1 MEDSTMYGWTGKI
14 LRIDLSNRTST
25 TEPTEPYIDKYLGGR
40 GLGVRLIY
48 ENYKPGTDAFDPGNP
63 LIFSMGPLTGTSMP
77 GSGRVDVTALSPMS
91 KLRAK
96 SNFGAYWGPEVK
108 FAGYDHVIIQGKAD
122 TPCYLWIKD
131 DEVEIRDAA
140 HLWGKDTHD
149 TQKAIQQELGDPEI
163 KVVCIGPAGEKLV
176 RFACLITETGDAGGR
191 TGMGA
196 VMGSKNLKAVAV
208 RGSGGVQI
216 ARPQEFLE
224 LAIQVTQEMREHPA
238 YQELSN
244 WGTVRGVQMM
254 YGMSFFPVGYFE
266 DVCWDELLEKYPGT
280 DYVQKFCV
288 KNVGCF
294 NCPNRCMNFLSVP
307 GIGKGVTSCEP
318 FSGFT
323 GEVWNLDMDLFWEA
337 TLLVNRLGMD
347 SSEAAACVGFLME
360 LYHDGIITAQDTDGV
375 AMERGSREAI
385 LTTLT
390 KIANRE
396 GLGDVLAEGQKAAA
410 EKFGPQA
417 VDKVD
422 LVKGMAPHAYEFRA
436 FKGTALMQA
445 VGHRGDPLPL
455 RGSLLEVDWH
465 HAPEWFQQVAKEQF
479 GDEEAAI
486 PSSYKGKARSAVIS
500 EHMERVP
507 DSLGICKWLYNLFIY
522 QDVNV
527 ATRFFNLAT
536 GKDWDE
542 AHLLKIGERI
552 RNLERMFDVRQ
563 GVSRKDDSLPKKF
576 FEKPLARGP
585 YKDAVL
591 DREKFEQMKD
601 EYYEIRGW
609 DKETGIPTRE
619 KLVELGLEDVAQE
632 VLEKA
637 G

>member
-1 MEDSTMYGWTGKI
+1 MLYGWKGKI
-14 LRIDLSNRTST
+14 LRIDLNSRKVT
-25 TEPTEPYIDKYLGGR
+25 TEPTEPYIDKYIGGR

-48 ENYKPGTDAFDPGNP
+48 DNYKPGTDAFAPENP
-63 LIFSMGPLTGTSMP
+63 LIFNLGPLTGTAMP
-77 GSGRVDVTALSPMS
+77 GSGRVDVTGLSPMS

-108 FAGYDHVIIQGKAD
+108 FAGYDHIIIEGKAEK
-122 TPCYLWIKD
+122 PCYLWIN
-131 DEVEIRDAA
+131 DEDVEIRDAS
-140 HLWGKDTHD
+140 HLWGKDTHE
-149 TQKAIQQELGDPEI
+149 TQKAIQQELGDPEV
-163 KVVCIGPAGEKLV
+163 KSVCIGPAGENLV

-196 VMGSKNLKAVAV
+196 LMGSKNLKAIAV
-208 RGSGGVQI
+208 RGTGGVPI
-216 ARPQEFLE
+216 ARPQEFME
-224 LAIQVTQEMREHPA
+224 HAIQIVTEMKENPA

-280 DYVQKFCV
+280 DYVQKFSM

-318 FSGFT
+318 FSGFV
-323 GEVWNLDMDLFWEA
+323 GEVWNLDMDVFWEA
-337 TLLVNRLGMD
+337 TLMVNKLGMD
-347 SSEAAACVGFLME
+347 ASEAAACVGFLME
-360 LYHDGIITAQDTDGV
+360 LYHEGIITAKDTDGV
-375 AMERGSREAI
+375 AMDRGSRDAI
-385 LTTLT
+385 LTTLQ

-396 GLGDVLAEGQKAAA
+396 GYGDLLAEGQKAAA
-410 EKFGPQA
+410 EKFGPKA
-417 VDKVD
+417 MDKVD
-422 LVKGMAPHAYEFRA
+422 IVKGMAPHAYEFRA

-465 HAPEWFQQVAKEQF
+465 HAPEWFQQVAKEKF
-479 GDEEAAI
+479 GSEEAAI
-486 PSSYKGKARSAVIS
+486 PSSYKGKALSAIIS

-507 DSLGICKWLYNLFIY
+507 DSLGICKWLYSLFIY
-522 QDVNV
+522 QDADV

-536 GKDWDE
+536 GKDWDVQY
-542 AHLLKIGERI
+542 LLNVSERV

-563 GVSRKDDSLPKKF
+563 GLRRKDDSLPKKF
-576 FEKPLARGP
+576 FEKPLSKGP
-585 YKDAVL
+585 YEGAVL

-601 EYYEIRGW
+601 EYYELRGW

-619 KLVELGLEDVAQE
+619 KLVELGLEDVAEE
-632 VLEKA
+632 VLGKSN
-637 G
+637 

>member
-1 MEDSTMYGWTGKI
+1 MLYGWIGKI
-14 LRIDLSNRTST
+14 LRIDLDSRKMT
-25 TEPTEPYIDKYLGGR
+25 TEPTESYIEKYIGGR

-48 ENYKPGTDAFDPGNP
+48 ENYKPGTDPLAPENP

-108 FAGYDHVIIQGKAD
+108 FAGYDHIIVQGKAD
-122 TPCYLWIKD
+122 KPSYIWIN
-131 DEVEIRDAA
+131 DENVEIRDAG
-140 HLWGKDTHD
+140 HLWGKDTHE
-149 TQKAIQQELGDPEI
+149 TQKAIQQELGDPEV
-163 KVVCIGPAGEKLV
+163 KVVCIGPAGENLV

-196 VMGSKNLKAVAV
+196 VMGSKNIKAIAV
-208 RGSGGVQI
+208 RGTGGVAI
-216 ARPQEFLE
+216 AHPQEFLDQ
-224 LAIQVTQEMREHPA
+224 AIQVVKEMKEHPA

-266 DVCWDELLEKYPGT
+266 DVCWKELLEQYPHT
-280 DYVQKFCV
+280 DYVQKHCI

-307 GIGKGVTSCEP
+307 GIGKGVASCEP

-323 GEVWNLDMDLFWEA
+323 GEVWNLDMDVFWEA
-337 TLLVNRLGMD
+337 TLLTNKLGMD
-347 SSEAAACVGFLME
+347 SSEVAACVGFLME
-360 LYHDGIITAQDTDGV
+360 LYHDGLITAEDTDGIP
-375 AMERGSREAI
+375 MDRGSKEAI
-385 LTTLT
+385 LTTLR
-390 KIANRE
+390 KIASRE
-396 GLGDVLAEGQKAAA
+396 GYGDLLAEGQKAAA
-410 EKFGPQA
+410 EKFGPKA
-417 VDKVD
+417 VEKVD
-422 LVKGMAPHAYEFRA
+422 IVKGLAPHAYEFRA

-479 GDEEAAI
+479 GSEDAAI
-486 PSSYKGKARSAVIS
+486 PTSYKGKALSAVIS
-500 EHMERVP
+500 EHLERVP

-522 QDVNV
+522 QDVNI
-527 ATRFFNLAT
+527 ATRLFNLAT
-536 GKDWDE
+536 GKDWD
-542 AHLLKIGERI
+542 ANYLLKVSERV

-563 GVSRKDDSLPKKF
+563 GLRRKDDSLPKKF
-576 FEKPLARGP
+576 FEVPLSKGP
-585 YKDAVL
+585 YEGAVL

-619 KLVELGLEDVAQE
+619 KLVELGLEDIADE

-637 G
+637 N